1 MEDILLNARKTID
14 EIDSEVARLFEKRMK
29 AVKDVAEYKMKRGM
43 LIFDPVREGE
53 KIQRGAEKIDDPELK
68 EYYKRFLSDTMRVS
82 REYQRKLTQGMTVAY
97 SGTEGAFA
105 CIAAE
110 KLFPEAAKKPYPDFA
125 AAYNAVVD
133 GECDVCVLPLEN
145 SSAGEVGQVT
155 DLLFTGPL
163 FINGTFELAVTHDLV
178 AVPGAD
184 VSDITTVVSHP
195 QALQQCGDYIK
206 RHGFNEQASENTA
219 LAAKY
224 VAEKGDIHTAAIASG
239 KSARLY
245 GLNVLREAINT
256 EQANTT
262 RFAVLSL
269 NDNRECSSRHGAHF
283 ALMFTVKNEAGALA
297 RALNIIGYHGYN
309 LRTLRSRPVK
319 ELLWQYCFY
328 AEAEGDIYGADGA
341 GMIEEMGVC
350 CDRIKVL
357 GAFERLI
364 PGKEENRNEHS
375 C

>member
-1 MEDILLNARKTID
+1 MDDSLKNARNTID
-14 EIDSEVARLFEKRMK
+14 ETDREIARLFERRMQ
-29 AVKDVAEYKMKRGM
+29 AVRAVAEYKRSRGM
-43 LIFDPVREGE
+43 LIYDPVREGE
-53 KIQRGAEKIDDPELK
+53 KIRHDAEYISDIELK
-68 EYYKRFLSDTMRVS
+68 EYYKRFLTETMKVS
-82 REYQRKLTQGMTVAY
+82 REYQRRLLGEMNVAY

-110 KLFPEAAKKPYPDFA
+110 KLFPTAAKKPYPDFA
-125 AAYNAVVD
+125 CAYNAVVN

-155 DLLFTGPL
+155 DLLFSGPL

-178 AVPGAD
+178 GLPDATLDG
-184 VSDITTVVSHP
+184 ITAVVSHP
-195 QALQQCGDYIK
+195 QALQQCADFIK
-206 RHGFNEQASENTA
+206 RHGFKEEAFENTA

-224 VAEKGDIHTAAIASG
+224 VAEKGDASIAAISSG

-245 GLNVLREAINT
+245 GLKVLRDSVNT
-256 EQANTT
+256 AQANTT

-269 NDNRECSSRHGAHF
+269 NDNRACSARHGAHF

-297 RALNIIGYHGYN
+297 RALNIIGYHGFN

-328 AEAEGDIYGADGA
+328 AEAEGDIYGAEGMN
-341 GMIEEMGVC
+341 MIEEMGVC

-357 GAFERLI
+357 GSFERLI
-364 PGKEENRNEHS
+364 PADEGE
-375 C
+375 

>member
-1 MEDILLNARKTID
+1 MGGSLKDARRIID
-14 EIDSEVARLFEKRMK
+14 ETDREIARLFEKRME
-29 AVKDVAEYKMKRGM
+29 AVKTVAEYKKARGM

-53 KIQRGAEKIDDPELK
+53 KIRHDAEFISDGALK
-68 EYYKRFLSDTMRVS
+68 EYYKRFLSETMKIS
-82 REYQRKLTQGMTVAY
+82 REYQRRLLGGMNVAY
-97 SGTEGAFA
+97 SGIEGAFA
-105 CIAAE
+105 CIAADR
-110 KLFPEAAKKPYPDFA
+110 LFPSASKKPYPDFA
-125 AAYNAVVD
+125 GAYGAAVN

-155 DLLFTGPL
+155 DLLFSGPL
-163 FINGTFELAVTHDLV
+163 FINGTFELAVTHDLIGL
-178 AVPGAD
+178 PGAT
-184 VSDITTVVSHP
+184 VGDITTVVSHP
-195 QALQQCGDYIK
+195 QALRQCGDYIR
-206 RHGFNEQASENTA
+206 RHGFKEEAFENTA

-224 VAEKGDIHTAAIASG
+224 VADKGDIHTAAIASG
-239 KSARLY
+239 RSARLY
-245 GLNVLREAINT
+245 GLKVLCDSVNT

-297 RALNIIGYHGYN
+297 RALNIIGYHGFN

-328 AEAEGDIYGADGA
+328 AEAEGDIYGADGMN
-341 GMIEEMGVC
+341 MIEEMGVC

-357 GAFERLI
+357 GSFERLI
-364 PGKEENRNEHS
+364 PGKEDM
-375 C
+375 